1 MIELSTIEQGRTIM
15 AKVAIIYYS
24 QTGTTH
30 QLAAAIGEGARE
42 AGAETRLLR
51 VKETAPDEV
60 WQKNDKWKQHR
71 EETSDVKEATNDDL
85 EWADAIIFGT
95 PTRYGLPSA
104 QLKNFIDQTGGL
116 WARGALTNKVGSA
129 FTSTATAHGG
139 QEATILAMLTP
150 FYHWNMLVVA
160 PGYADPVQF
169 QAGNPYGASFTSAN
183 ATLDPDETALASA
196 RFQGKRVAEVTA
208 QFIKG
213 KQ

>member
-1 MIELSTIEQGRTIM
+1 M

-30 QLAAAIGEGARE
+30 QLAQAIDEGARE

-51 VKETAPDEV
+51 VRETAPDEV
-60 WQKNDKWKQHR
+60 WQGNEKWKQHQ
-71 EETSDVKEATNDDL
+71 EETSGVKEATNDDL

-139 QEATILAMLTP
+139 QEATILALFTP
-150 FYHWNMLVVA
+150 FYHWNMIVVA
-160 PGYADPVQF
+160 PGYADPIQF
-169 QAGNPYGASFTSAN
+169 QAGNPYGASFTSGN
-183 ATLDPDETALASA
+183 AEYDPDETALASA

-208 QFIKG
+208 QFLKG